1 MRLQDRIAKRL
12 GQARE
17 VIRDHLAKMPELAN
31 PPNADLSKGFN
42 NFNLT

>member
-1 MRLQDRIAKRL
+1 MHPEDRVAKRL

-42 NFNLT
+42 NFDLT